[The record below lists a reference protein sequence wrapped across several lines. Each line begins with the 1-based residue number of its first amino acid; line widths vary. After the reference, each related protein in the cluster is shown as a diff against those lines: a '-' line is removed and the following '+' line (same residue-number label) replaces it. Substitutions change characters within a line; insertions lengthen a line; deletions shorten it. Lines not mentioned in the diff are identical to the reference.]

1 MNSDI
6 IKGKWKQLAGLAR
19 KSWAKLVRDDLA
31 VVEAHLECL
40 VGKLQE
46 RSGWAKHRA
55 VSQINKFERS
65 L

>member
-6 IKGKWKQLAGLAR
+6 IEGKWKQFAGLAR
-19 KSWAKLVRDDLA
+19 KTWGKLVRDDLA
-31 VVEAHLECL
+31 VVEAHLEYL

-46 RSGWAKHRA
+46 RSGWAKRRA